1 MAFTPFDFT
10 KSWRNAA
17 DFPTFEPD
25 ETKVRDDL
33 QSLFD
38 ELKAGLNKLIGELRA
53 DKLPFVPT
61 AGVDST
67 DVQNAIENVQSQI
80 ANVALGNLP
89 DGSVTE
95 RKLSDGS
102 VTAEK
107 IAAGAVTGGKIAE
120 GVIPAPTAE
129 TPRMNGTAAAGEDAG
144 YARGDHV
151 HPQDSGKAD
160 LLGGKVLPAQLS
172 RARVNVVSPRSLEL
186 SDDGKAL
193 YVSGAEDISLTVPA
207 NSSAQLPIGSE
218 ITVCRAGA
226 GRVGFIAAEGV
237 TLLCSEESLDGMKR
251 YDSAQLKKWEA
262 NVWSVEFNH
271 DFTVE
276 SKSITADK
284 LADGAVGAAQLAADA
299 VTGDKIAAGAVTGRY
314 PVTISSAAASWAR
327 WNGGGDNAWYTEITV
342 SGVRSSD
349 RGDLFL
355 QRGIAS
361 DAAPSLAGFE
371 QDAENFAHIVAVNIT
386 ADDTLRVFADEIPA
400 NDIYCFLRVVKK

>member
-38 ELKAGLNKLIGELRA
+38 ELKAGLNKLIGELKA
-53 DKLPFVPT
+53 GNLPFAPT

-102 VTAEK
+102 VTAGK
-107 IAAGAVTGGKIAE
+107 IADGAVTGGKIAE

-144 YARGDHV
+144 YARGDHI

-193 YVSGAEDISLTVPA
+193 YVSGTEDISLTVPA

-237 TLLCSEESLDGMKR
+237 TLLCSEESLDGMRR

-262 NVWSVEFNH
+262 NVWSIEFNH

-284 LADGAVGAAQLAADA
+284 LAEGAVGTAQLAADA
-299 VTGDKIAAGAVTGRY
+299 VTGKKIAAGAVSGRY
-314 PVTISSAAASWAR
+314 PVTIPSASASWAR
-327 WNGGGDNAWYTEITV
+327 WGVSDDNAWYTELTV
-342 SGVRSSD
+342 SGVKSTD

-355 QRGIAS
+355 QRGIGS
-361 DAAPSLAGFE
+361 DTTPSLTAFE
-371 QDAENFAHIVAVNIT
+371 QDAENFAHIVAASIT
-386 ADDTLRVFADEIPA
+386 ADNTLRVFADEIPA
-400 NDIYCFLRVVKK
+400 NNIYCFLRVVRK